1 MEILMIK
8 STNNA
13 WQKYIDQVYQA
24 GQEHIFRF
32 WDELTE
38 SGRGNLIKQISEI
51 DYDLLDELTNQA
63 FENIGDVVTDHR
75 LEPADFITLKERESQ
90 DEIAIEIGERA
101 IANGKVAAFLV
112 AGGQGTRLG
121 FDGPKGKYPVSPVK
135 KKSLFQLHAEKLLAI
150 GKKYGNTL
158 PWYIMTSQ
166 TNYEQTTDFFKERDY
181 FGYDQKDMFFLI
193 QEMIPAIDRQGKL
206 ILDAKDHIFMN
217 PNGHGGSLKA
227 MWKSGAITDMKQ
239 RGVDTIFYFQVDNIL
254 NPLCDPAYLGYHIR
268 AKSEMS
274 NKVVR
279 KKYAGEK
286 MGVLCKIDG
295 KLGLVE
301 YSDFDEELKNATNP
315 DGSLQ
320 FWAGNIATHIF
331 NLAFIERE
339 NRDGFRL
346 PYHIAEKSIPYIDDD
361 GNLIKPDDKN
371 GIKFESFVFDA
382 LLDVNKSVSIELKRE
397 KEFSPLKNKEGENSP
412 QTVHDD
418 LNNTWAGWLERAGFD
433 LGRDKDGKLTRNIEI
448 SPLFALNA
456 DDVLQKKDRI
466 HIPDGDIYLE

>member
-1 MEILMIK
+1 LIK
-8 STNNA
+8 SSNND
-13 WQKYIDQVYQA
+13 WQKYIIQIYHA

-38 SGRGNLIKQISEI
+38 ASRSNLIHQISEI
-51 DYDLLDELTNQA
+51 DFDLLDELTNLA
-63 FENIGDVVTDHR
+63 LNDRGEAVTDHK
-75 LEPADFITLKERESQ
+75 LEPADFITLKERESL
-90 DEIAIEIGERA
+90 DKAAIKIGEENLK
-101 IANGKVAAFLV
+101 NGKVAAFLV

-121 FDGPKGKYPVSPVK
+121 FDGPKGKYPVTPVQ
-135 KKSLFQLHAEKLLAI
+135 KKSLFQLHAEKLLAV
-150 GKKYGNTL
+150 GNKYDKVI

-166 TNYEQTTDFFKERDY
+166 TNYQQTTDFYKEKDY
-181 FGYDQKDMFFLI
+181 FGYDQADVFFLI

-227 MWKSGAITDMKQ
+227 LWKSGAITDMKQ
-239 RGVDTIFYFQVDNIL
+239 RGIDTLFYFQVDNVL

-268 AKSEMS
+268 EKSEMS

-301 YSDFDEELKNATNP
+301 YSDFDEELKNATYP

-331 NLAFIERE
+331 SLDFIERE
-339 NRDGFRL
+339 NQGGFKL
-346 PYHIAEKSIPYIDDD
+346 PYHLAEKSIPYIDED

-397 KEFSPLKNKEGENSP
+397 KEFSPLKNNEGENSP

-418 LNNTWAGWLERAGFD
+418 LNNTWAGWLEQAGFD
-433 LGRDKDGKLTRNIEI
+433 LGRDKDGKLTRNVEI

-456 DDVLQKKDRI
+456 DEVQLKKDQI
-466 HIPDGDIYLE
+466 HIPDGDVYLS

>member
-1 MEILMIK
+1 MIK
-8 STNNA
+8 STNNN

-32 WDELTE
+32 WDELTD
-38 SGRGNLIKQISEI
+38 SGRKNLIKQISEI
-51 DYDLLDELTNQA
+51 DFDLLNEQTNQA
-63 FENIGDVVTDHR
+63 LKNTGSLVTDHK

-90 DEIAIEIGERA
+90 DEAAQKIGELALR
-101 IANGKVAAFLV
+101 NGKIAAFLV

-121 FDGPKGKYPVSPVK
+121 FDGPKGKYPVTPVK

-150 GKKYGNTL
+150 GKKHSKMV

-166 TNYEQTTDFFKERDY
+166 TNYQQTADFFKEKDY
-181 FGYDQKDMFFLI
+181 FGYEPNDVFFLI

-227 MWKSGAITDMKQ
+227 LWKSGAIADMKQ
-239 RGVDTIFYFQVDNIL
+239 RGVDTIFYFQVDNVL

-268 AKSEMS
+268 EKSEMS

-301 YSDFDEELKNATNP
+301 YSDFDEELKNATYP

-331 NLAFIERE
+331 SLSFIERE
-339 NRDGFRL
+339 NQDGFKL
-346 PYHIAEKSIPYIDDD
+346 PYHIAEKSIPYIDDN
-361 GNLIKPDDKN
+361 GNLIKSDIKN

-382 LLDVNKSVSIELKRE
+382 LQDVNKSVSIELRRE
-397 KEFSPLKNKEGENSP
+397 EEFSPLKNNEGENSP

-418 LNNTWAGWLERAGFD
+418 LNNTWAKWLEQAGFD
-433 LGRDKDGKLTRNIEI
+433 LGRDKEGKLTCNVEI
-448 SPLFALNA
+448 SPLFALTA
-456 DDVLQKKDRI
+456 DDVLQKKDQIRI
-466 HIPDGDIYLE
+466 PEGDIYLE